1 MKSEEL
7 RLLLSRSR
15 RFLPLIGVSAL
26 VWSAIVLA
34 NAYLI
39 SEIIIRIIHHGSSVP
54 AYIFMLGSL
63 WLLRALFQSGFD
75 YYCSAEAIRIKGELR
90 GETTAQVGNFNSVS
104 SSELSNVLIKGLNS
118 LDIYIGR
125 FIPQLIFATVTPV
138 IVLIAIFRQ
147 DILAGVIALLT
158 LPLIPAFGALIGRYS
173 ADAVNKKW
181 RTLGTLSK
189 YFEDSM
195 RGFATLKIFGRTQS
209 QGKRIEE
216 MGNRYTDETMKV
228 LRVSFLSAFALE
240 LVATISVAVVAVSIG
255 LRLVSGS
262 IDFHSALLVL
272 LLAPEVYFPVRNAA
286 SLFHAS
292 QDGTEALRNLA
303 AIDCEEIPLPSPVL
317 RKINLRDMQSISWS
331 DWSLPRSAVE
341 EMVIPATRIER
352 GEMLFL
358 IGESGVGKTTFALNL
373 LGVTFNATI
382 NIENPDGLYELAP
395 DMQHEWQKIIGWI
408 PQNPQLASGSV
419 REQFTL
425 LAADISDPEI
435 AAALTSAGLAL
446 KDLPHGLDT
455 QIGRGGESSHAASGG
470 QVRRI
475 AVARALIRNPIV
487 IIADEPTADLDDVSA
502 KAVMDLL
509 RGAQGNG
516 AIVICITHDLS
527 LPSRNERNAR
537 TREIGRRPL

>member
-15 RFLPLIGVSAL
+15 SFVPLIGVAAL

-39 SEIIIRIIHHGSSVP
+39 TEIIIRIIHDGSSVP
-54 AYIFMLGSL
+54 SFIFALGSL
-63 WLLRALFQSGFD
+63 WLIRALFQAGFD
-75 YYCSAEAIRIKGELR
+75 YYCSTAAIRIKGELR
-90 GETTAQVGNFNSVS
+90 SETTSRIANFNSVS
-104 SSELSNVLIKGLNS
+104 ELSNVMIKGLNS

-125 FIPQLIFATVTPV
+125 FVPQLIFATVIPV
-138 IVLIAIFRQ
+138 AVLVAIFRQ
-147 DILAGVIALLT
+147 DILAGLIALLT

-209 QGKRIEE
+209 QGRRIEE
-216 MGNRYTDETMKV
+216 MGDRYTNETMKV
-228 LRVSFLSAFALE
+228 LRISFLSAFALE

-262 IDFHSALLVL
+262 IDFRSALLIL

-303 AIDCEEIPLPSPVL
+303 AIDSEEILLPLPVS
-317 RKINLRDMQSISWS
+317 RKINLADLQSISWS

-341 EMVIPATRIER
+341 AMVIPATKIER

-358 IGESGVGKTTFALNL
+358 IGESGAGKTTFALNL
-373 LGVTFNATI
+373 LGVTFNSTI
-382 NIENPDGLYELAP
+382 GIEQPGRFYELAP
-395 DMQHEWQKIIGWI
+395 EMQREWQKIIGWI
-408 PQNPQLASGSV
+408 PQHPQLANGSV
-419 REQFTL
+419 RDQFTL
-425 LAADISDPEI
+425 LDANISDREI
-435 AAALTSAGLAL
+435 TAALLRAGLSL
-446 KDLPHGLDT
+446 QDLPQGLDT
-455 QIGRGGESSHAASGG
+455 RIGRGGESSHAASGG
-470 QVRRI
+470 QIRRI
-475 AVARALIRNPIV
+475 AVARALVRNPIV
-487 IIADEPTADLDDVSA
+487 IVADEPTADLDDMSA
-502 KAVMDLL
+502 KVVMDLL
-509 RGAQGNG
+509 RSAQRDG

-527 LPSRNERNAR
+527 LPARNDRNAR
-537 TREIGRRPL
+537 TREIVRRPL

>member
-7 RLLLSRSR
+7 RLLLARSR
-15 RFLPLIGVSAL
+15 RFVSLIGFAAL

-34 NAYLI
+34 GAYLI
-39 SEIIIRIIHHGSSVP
+39 SEIIIRIIHHRSSVP
-54 AYIFMLGSL
+54 ALIVALGSL
-63 WLLRALFQSGFD
+63 WLFRAFFQSGFD
-75 YYCSAEAIRIKGELR
+75 YYCSTEAIRIKSELR
-90 GETTAQVGNFNSVS
+90 GETTAQVGNFNAVS

-125 FIPQLIFATVTPV
+125 FIPQLIFAAVTPIV
-138 IVLIAIFRQ
+138 VLIAIFMQ
-147 DILAGVIALLT
+147 DILAGVIVLLT
-158 LPLIPAFGALIGRYS
+158 LPLIPVFGALIGRYS

-195 RGFATLKIFGRTQS
+195 RGFATLKIYGRTQS
-209 QGKRIEE
+209 QGRRIEE

-228 LRVSFLSAFALE
+228 LRISFLSAFALE

-262 IDFHSALLVL
+262 IDFYSALLVL

-303 AIDCEEIPLPSPVL
+303 SIDSEEIPPLNPQHV
-317 RKINLRDMQSISWS
+317 DFHEMQSISWG
-331 DWSLPRSAVE
+331 DWSLPRGPAE
-341 EMVIPATRIER
+341 EMVIPATRIHR

-358 IGESGVGKTTFALNL
+358 IGESGVGKTNFSLNL
-373 LGVTFNATI
+373 LGVTFNAPIMIGDSTGFRQLTF
-382 NIENPDGLYELAP
+382 EMQDG
-395 DMQHEWQKIIGWI
+395 WQKSIGWI

-419 REQFTL
+419 RDQFTL
-425 LAADISDPEI
+425 LDPNISDAEI
-435 AAALTSAGLAL
+435 AEALTRAGLSL
-446 KDLPHGLDT
+446 SDLPHRLDT
-455 QIGRGGESSHAASGG
+455 HIGRGGESSHAASGG

-475 AVARALIRNPIV
+475 AVARALIRKPIV
-487 IIADEPTADLDDVSA
+487 VIADEPTADLDDLGA

-509 RGAQGNG
+509 RSAQSDG

-527 LPSRNERNAR
+527 LPSKNERIR
-537 TREIGRRPL
+537 VIERRRL

>member
-15 RFLPLIGVSAL
+15 RFVPLIGVAAL

-54 AYIFMLGSL
+54 AFIFALGSL
-63 WLLRALFQSGFD
+63 WLFRALFQAGFD
-75 YYCSAEAIRIKGELR
+75 YYCSTEAIRIKGELR
-90 GETTAQVGNFNSVS
+90 GETTARIANFNSV
-104 SSELSNVLIKGLNS
+104 SELSNVLIKGLNS

-125 FIPQLIFATVTPV
+125 FIPQLIFAAVTPIV
-138 IVLIAIFRQ
+138 VLIAIFRQ

-158 LPLIPAFGALIGRYS
+158 LPLIPVFGALIGRYS

-303 AIDCEEIPLPSPVL
+303 AIDCEEILPPSPVS
-317 RKINLRDMQSISWS
+317 RKINLRDMQSISWR

-373 LGVTFNATI
+373 LGVTFNSKI
-382 NIENPDGLYELAP
+382 NIEHPDGLYELAP
-395 DMQHEWQKIIGWI
+395 DMQDEWQKAIGWI

-419 REQFTL
+419 RDQFTL
-425 LAADISDPEI
+425 LDADIGDPEI
-435 AAALTSAGLAL
+435 AAALTSAGLSL

-475 AVARALIRNPIV
+475 AVARALIRKPSI
-487 IIADEPTADLDDVSA
+487 IIADEPTADLDDLSA
-502 KAVMDLL
+502 NVVMDLL
-509 RGAQGNG
+509 RGAQRDG

-527 LPSRNERNAR
+527 LPSKNERIR
-537 TREIGRRPL
+537 VIERRRL

>member
-1 MKSEEL
+1 MKSEL

-15 RFLPLIGVSAL
+15 TFVALIGLAAIF
-26 VWSAIVLA
+26 WSAMVLA

-39 SEIIIRIIHHGSSVP
+39 SEIIIRIIHHRSSVTLII
-54 AYIFMLGSL
+54 AMGCL
-63 WLLRALFQSGFD
+63 WLFRALFQSGFD
-75 YYCSAEAIRIKGELR
+75 YYCSTKAIRIKSELR
-90 GETTAQVGNFNSVS
+90 GETTAQVGNFNAVS

-125 FIPQLIFATVTPV
+125 FIPQLVFATVTPV
-138 IVLIAIFRQ
+138 VVMIAIFNQ

-158 LPLIPAFGALIGRYS
+158 LPLIPVFGALIGRYS

-216 MGNRYTDETMKV
+216 MGDRYTAETMKV
-228 LRVSFLSAFALE
+228 LRISFLSAFALE

-262 IDFHSALLVL
+262 IGFHSALLVL

-292 QDGTEALRNLA
+292 QDGTEALKNLA
-303 AIDCEEIPLPSPVL
+303 AIDSEEIHLSSPVSL
-317 RKINLRDMQSISWS
+317 RINLKDMKSISWG
-331 DWSLPRSAVE
+331 DWSLPWSAAE
-341 EMVIPATRIER
+341 EMVVPSTRIQR

-373 LGVTFNATI
+373 LGVTFNAAI
-382 NIENPDGLYELAP
+382 KIEGPDGLHQLTFEMR
-395 DMQHEWQKIIGWI
+395 DEWQKLIGWI

-419 REQFTL
+419 RDQFTL
-425 LAADISDPEI
+425 LNVAITDAEI
-435 AAALTSAGLAL
+435 ATALRSAGLSL
-446 KDLPHGLDT
+446 DDLPQGLDT
-455 QIGRGGESSHAASGG
+455 HIGRGGESSHAASGG

-475 AVARALIRNPIV
+475 AVARALIRKPIV
-487 IIADEPTADLDDVSA
+487 IIADEPTADLDDSSA
-502 KAVMDLL
+502 KIVMDLL
-509 RGAQGNG
+509 RGAQSAG

-527 LPSRNERNAR
+527 LPLKNEWI
-537 TREIGRRPL
+537 REIVRHSL

>member
-1 MKSEEL
+1 VKSEEL
-7 RLLLSRSR
+7 RLLLSSNR
-15 RFLPLIGVSAL
+15 RFVSIIGIAAL
-26 VWSAIVLA
+26 TWSAIVLA

-39 SEIIIRIIHHGSSVP
+39 SEIIIRIVQHRPAVP
-54 AYIFMLGSL
+54 VLIFALGSL
-63 WLLRALFQSGFD
+63 WLFRALFQSGFD
-75 YYCSAEAIRIKGELR
+75 YYCSTEAVRIKGELR
-90 GETTAQVGNFNSVS
+90 GETTAQVGNFTAVS

-125 FIPQLIFATVTPV
+125 FVPQLIFAAVTPV
-138 IVLIAIFRQ
+138 VVLVAIFTQ

-195 RGFATLKIFGRTQS
+195 HGFATLKIFGRWQS
-209 QGKRIEE
+209 QGERIEE

-228 LRVSFLSAFALE
+228 LRISFLSAFALE

-262 IDFHSALLVL
+262 IDFHSALLL
-272 LLAPEVYFPVRNAA
+272 LLLTPEVYFPVRNAA

-292 QDGTEALRNLA
+292 QDGTEALRSLA
-303 AIDCEEIPLPSPVL
+303 AIDFEEVLLPSPVSQ
-317 RKINLRDMQSISWS
+317 KINVKDMQSISWS
-331 DWSLPRSAVE
+331 DWSLPHSAVE
-341 EMVIPATRIER
+341 EVVIPSTRVKR

-358 IGESGVGKTTFALNL
+358 VGESGVGKTTFALNL
-373 LGVTFNATI
+373 LGITFNASI
-382 NIENPDGLYELAP
+382 KIEDPDGLHQLTSE
-395 DMQHEWQKIIGWI
+395 MQDEWQKVIGWI

-419 REQFTL
+419 RDQFIL
-425 LAADISDPEI
+425 LDANISDIEI
-435 AAALTSAGLAL
+435 ETALMSAGLSL
-446 KDLPHGLDT
+446 NDLPYRLDT
-455 QIGRGGESSHAASGG
+455 HIGRGGESSHAASGG

-475 AVARALIRNPIV
+475 AVARALIRKPIV

-502 KAVMDLL
+502 KIVMDLL
-509 RGAQGNG
+509 RSAQRDG

-527 LPSRNERNAR
+527 LPSKNERI
-537 TREIGRRPL
+537 REIGRHVP

>member
-1 MKSEEL
+1 VKSEEL
-7 RLLLSRSR
+7 RLLLLRSR
-15 RFLPLIGVSAL
+15 RFVPLIGVAAL

-39 SEIIIRIIHHGSSVP
+39 SEIIIRIVQQGSSVP
-54 AYIFMLGSL
+54 AYIFALGSL

-75 YYCSAEAIRIKGELR
+75 YYCSTEATRIKGGLR
-90 GETTAQVGNFNSVS
+90 SETTAHIASFNSS
-104 SSELSNVLIKGLNS
+104 AELSNVLIKGLNS

-125 FIPQLIFATVTPV
+125 FIPQLIFATVTPLV
-138 IVLIAIFRQ
+138 VLIAIFRQ
-147 DILAGVIALLT
+147 DILAGLIALLT

-228 LRVSFLSAFALE
+228 LRISFLSAFALE

-272 LLAPEVYFPVRNAA
+272 ILAPEVYFPVRNAA

-292 QDGTEALRNLA
+292 QDGTAALRNLA
-303 AIDCEEIPLPSPVL
+303 AIDSEEILLPSPVSQ
-317 RKINLRDMQSISWS
+317 KINLKDMQSIAWG

-373 LGVTFNATI
+373 LGVTFNAPI
-382 NIENPDGLYELAP
+382 KIEHPAGLYELSP
-395 DMQHEWQKIIGWI
+395 EMQDEWQKVIGWI

-419 REQFTL
+419 RDQFTL
-425 LAADISDPEI
+425 LDANISDGEI
-435 AAALTSAGLAL
+435 ETALTSAGLSL
-446 KDLPHGLDT
+446 KDLPYGLDT
-455 QIGRGGESSHAASGG
+455 HIGRGGESSHAASGG

-475 AVARALIRNPIV
+475 AVARALVRKPIV
-487 IIADEPTADLDDVSA
+487 IIADEPTADLDDLSA
-502 KAVMDLL
+502 KVVMELL
-509 RGAQGNG
+509 RSAARDG

-527 LPSRNERNAR
+527 LPSKNERI
-537 TREIGRRPL
+537 REIGRRPL

>member
-1 MKSEEL
+1 MKSDEL
-7 RLLLSRSR
+7 RLLRLRSR
-15 RFLPLIGVSAL
+15 RFVPLIGVAAL

-39 SEIIIRIIHHGSSVP
+39 SEIIIRIVQQGPSVP
-54 AYIFMLGSL
+54 AYIFALGSL

-75 YYCSAEAIRIKGELR
+75 YYCSTEATRIKSGLR
-90 GETTAQVGNFNSVS
+90 SETTAHIASFNSS
-104 SSELSNVLIKGLNS
+104 AELSNVLIKGLNS

-125 FIPQLIFATVTPV
+125 FIPQLIFATVTPLV
-138 IVLIAIFRQ
+138 VLIAIFRQ
-147 DILAGVIALLT
+147 DILAGLIALLT

-228 LRVSFLSAFALE
+228 LRISFLSAFALE

-262 IDFHSALLVL
+262 IDFRSALLVL

-292 QDGTEALRNLA
+292 QDGTEALRNLS
-303 AIDCEEIPLPSPVL
+303 AIDCEEILPPSPVSP
-317 RKINLRDMQSISWS
+317 KINLKDMQSILWN

-341 EMVIPATRIER
+341 EMVIPATKIER
-352 GEMLFL
+352 GKMLFL
-358 IGESGVGKTTFALNL
+358 VGASGVGKTTFALNL

-382 NIENPDGLYELAP
+382 KIEHPDGLYELSP
-395 DMQHEWQKIIGWI
+395 DMQDEWRKIIGWI

-419 REQFTL
+419 RDQFTL
-425 LAADISDPEI
+425 LDASISDNEI
-435 AAALTSAGLAL
+435 AT
-446 KDLPHGLDT
+446 
-455 QIGRGGESSHAASGG
+455 
-470 QVRRI
+470 
-475 AVARALIRNPIV
+475 ARKSV
-487 IIADEPTADLDDVSA
+487 V
-502 KAVMDLL
+502 
-509 RGAQGNG
+509 
-516 AIVICITHDLS
+516 
-527 LPSRNERNAR
+527 
-537 TREIGRRPL
+537 